1 MGISIR
7 AYAQHRGVSHE
18 AVRKAI
24 ATGRIQQEAD
34 GSIDPDKADAAWDRN
49 TLARGDGEGGDA
61 RSGVPNLQTSRAIRE
76 AYAARLAKLDFE
88 ERTGKLI
95 SADQVKVETFNL
107 ARRLRDRIQQL
118 PRRVA
123 PQIVAAVVKQPDVRE
138 VEALLDAEI
147 HEALSELV
155 R

>member
-1 MGISIR
+1 MGLSIR
-7 AYAQHRGVSHE
+7 AYAQHRGVSHT
-18 AVRKAI
+18 AVAKAI
-24 ATGRIQQEAD
+24 KAGRIPQEPD
-34 GSIDPDKADAAWDRN
+34 GSVDPVKADAAWDRN
-49 TLARGDGEGGDA
+49 TIARGDGEAGDA

-76 AYAARLAKLDFE
+76 ASAARLAKLDFE

>member
-1 MGISIR
+1 M
-7 AYAQHRGVSHE
+7 
-18 AVRKAI
+18 
-24 ATGRIQQEAD
+24 
-34 GSIDPDKADAAWDRN
+34 
-49 TLARGDGEGGDA
+49 
-61 RSGVPNLQTSRAIRE
+61 PNLQTSRAIRE

>member
-1 MGISIR
+1 MKCSPEGS
-7 AYAQHRGVSHE
+7 
-18 AVRKAI
+18 
-24 ATGRIQQEAD
+24 GRSRD
-34 GSIDPDKADAAWDRN
+34 GAGLTCGS
-49 TLARGDGEGGDA
+49 TVGDGGEAGDA

-123 PQIVAAVVKQPDVRE
+123 PQIVATVVKQPDVRE
-138 VEALLDAEI
+138 VEALLDTEI

>member
-1 MGISIR
+1 
-7 AYAQHRGVSHE
+7 
-18 AVRKAI
+18 
-24 ATGRIQQEAD
+24 
-34 GSIDPDKADAAWDRN
+34 
-49 TLARGDGEGGDA
+49 
-61 RSGVPNLQTSRAIRE
+61 
-76 AYAARLAKLDFE
+76 
-88 ERTGKLI
+88 
-95 SADQVKVETFNL
+95 
-107 ARRLRDRIQQL
+107 L

>member
-1 MGISIR
+1 MGLSIR
-7 AYAQHRGVSHE
+7 AYAQHRGVSHT
-18 AVRKAI
+18 AVAKAI
-24 ATGRIQQEAD
+24 KAGRIPQEPD
-34 GSIDPDKADAAWDRN
+34 GSVDPAKADAAWDRN
-49 TLARGDGEGGDA
+49 TIARGDADSGDA

-123 PQIVAAVVKQPDVRE
+123 PQIDAAVVKQPDVRE

>member
-1 MGISIR
+1 MEPI
-7 AYAQHRGVSHE
+7 
-18 AVRKAI
+18 
-24 ATGRIQQEAD
+24 T
-34 GSIDPDKADAAWDRN
+34 
-49 TLARGDGEGGDA
+49 
-61 RSGVPNLQTSRAIRE
+61 
-76 AYAARLAKLDFE
+76 ARLAKLDF
-88 ERTGKLI
+88 RGAPGKPVDA
-95 SADQVKVETFNL
+95 SQVKVGTFNL